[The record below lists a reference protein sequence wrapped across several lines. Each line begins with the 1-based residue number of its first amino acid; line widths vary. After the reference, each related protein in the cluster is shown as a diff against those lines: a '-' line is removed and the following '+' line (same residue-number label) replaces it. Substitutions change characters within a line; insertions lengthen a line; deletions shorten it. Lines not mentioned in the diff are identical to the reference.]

1 MKVLTILASGKMLR
15 VNKGLRSKM
24 NNGVCERKCE
34 GMIRMKPLM
43 YGVCAAFCF
52 SFTYLLNR
60 SMGLSSGHWAWTA
73 CLRYLFMVPIMLPV
87 IMHRRAIGR
96 LKNIVLQDPW
106 LWVGWSFVAY
116 VVFYIPLSYSSM
128 CSPAWLTAATW
139 QVTLIAGILMSPLF
153 YHVVETPQEPKKV
166 RHKVPLKSLAISGII
181 VLGVVLVQLQQA
193 SRIGWQEMLGALL
206 PTVFAATA
214 YPLGNRKTMEL
225 AAGRMNAFE
234 RIFVLTVLTLPFWLV
249 MAVVNV
255 LVIGP
260 PSVNQMAKSFGVSLI
275 VSVIGTMFFFKAME
289 MVSGNMQKLA
299 GVEAAQSMEIV
310 FTLLIGMLFLH
321 EALPSAQALVGIAL
335 IIGGIVLYSRLLS
348 QPENQSVVKRTAKGG
363 RIVLEKE
370 QRMKMK

>member
-1 MKVLTILASGKMLR
+1 
-15 VNKGLRSKM
+15 
-24 NNGVCERKCE
+24 
-34 GMIRMKPLM
+34 
-43 YGVCAAFCF
+43 
-52 SFTYLLNR
+52 
-60 SMGLSSGHWAWTA
+60 
-73 CLRYLFMVPIMLPV
+73 MVPIMLPV

-153 YHVVETPQEPKKV
+153 YHVVETPQGPKKV

-255 LVIGP
+255 VFIGP

-310 FTLLIGMLFLH
+310 FTLLIGMIFLH

>member
-1 MKVLTILASGKMLR
+1 MKR
-15 VNKGLRSKM
+15 
-24 NNGVCERKCE
+24 
-34 GMIRMKPLM
+34 LM
-43 YGVCAAFCF
+43 FGVCAAFCF

-153 YHVVETPQEPKKV
+153 YHVVETPQGPKKV

-363 RIVLEKE
+363 RNVLEKE
-370 QRMKMK
+370 QIMKMK